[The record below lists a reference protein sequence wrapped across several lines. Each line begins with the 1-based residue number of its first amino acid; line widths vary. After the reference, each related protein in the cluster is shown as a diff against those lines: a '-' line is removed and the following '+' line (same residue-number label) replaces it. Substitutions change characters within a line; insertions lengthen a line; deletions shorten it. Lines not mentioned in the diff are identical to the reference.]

1 MAQTTDFITGLT
13 SPQGMAFNGNYL
25 YVTLPNAN
33 KIIKIDVTADTPK
46 ATDVVTSLTTPRRLF
61 FNGNDLYISEH
72 GAK

>member
-13 SPQGMAFNGNYL
+13 TPQGMAFNGNYL

-46 ATDVVTSLTTPRRLF
+46 ATDDVTSLTTPRRLF